1 MKNTKKN
8 VVLLGKI
15 RRETRASDRPGAP
28 ELGNPVL
35 SFQIG

>member
-1 MKNTKKN
+1 MKDIKKS
-8 VVLLGKI
+8 VVVLGKI
-15 RRETRASDRPGAP
+15 RRETRASDRPGTP

>member
-1 MKNTKKN
+1 MKKSKN
-8 VVLLGKI
+8 SSVMLGKI
-15 RRETRASDRPGAP
+15 RRVTRASDRPGTP